1 MGKYP
6 TEFKAK
12 SVSFK
17 AGGGVPPA
25 PFSPSCLLPLEVT
38 LIQKFGFSPI
48 WSQSEMTSQ
57 SGVGLELEELRVKGR
72 VNASKYI

>member
-6 TEFKAK
+6 IEFKAK

-17 AGGGVPPA
+17 AGGGGIPRPFFPVP
-25 PFSPSCLLPLEVT
+25 SPPLEVT

-48 WSQSEMTSQ
+48 WSQSGIRRIS
-57 SGVGLELEELRVKGR
+57 LELKLTGESAQE
-72 VNASKYI
+72 S